1 MYFDCWSAW
10 WRRRNN
16 RITCCIIRSISIAI
30 FLVGY
35 RVCVCVYVHARGE
48 WRDVWWAVERELLF
62 VLYAL
67 PTLCAMRTISMM
79 MRKWSNCFMFTTVRF
94 VSCVSDIQVNG
105 SRIIFHA
112 VCRLRNKLHTASPS
126 SSLSSLANV
135 KSFFFNEF
143 DKLFGLTR
151 SQSNE
156 HRLKIDTHFPEAVSV
171 AEICS
176 SQISSCRYRII
187 NQLDREI
194 VKTRAVFCEID
205 VCNLVI
211 GAKFMEN
218 CNMQKINVFF
228 SPENWPWKTE
238 PLRYWSNKVFAVG
251 DCYEVSAFNRKNN
264 ESELILNKTRNEW
277 TSVKD

>member
-1 MYFDCWSAW
+1 MWK
-10 WRRRNN
+10 
-16 RITCCIIRSISIAI
+16 
-30 FLVGY
+30 V
-35 RVCVCVYVHARGE
+35 
-48 WRDVWWAVERELLF
+48 
-62 VLYAL
+62 
-67 PTLCAMRTISMM
+67 
-79 MRKWSNCFMFTTVRF
+79 
-94 VSCVSDIQVNG
+94 
-105 SRIIFHA
+105 
-112 VCRLRNKLHTASPS
+112 
-126 SSLSSLANV
+126 
-135 KSFFFNEF
+135 FFFNEF

-171 AEICS
+171 AEIRS
-176 SQISSCRYRII
+176 SQIFSCRYRII

-218 CNMQKINVFF
+218 CKMQKINVFF

-251 DCYEVSAFNRKNN
+251 DSYEVSAFNRKNN